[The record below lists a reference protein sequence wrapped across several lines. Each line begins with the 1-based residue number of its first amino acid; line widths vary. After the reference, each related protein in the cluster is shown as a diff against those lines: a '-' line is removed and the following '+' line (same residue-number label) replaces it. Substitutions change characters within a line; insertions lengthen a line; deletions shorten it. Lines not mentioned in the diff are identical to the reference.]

1 MEIQPQ
7 ISTKNR
13 KTGERHLYR
22 LDQERISVG
31 RDRSN
36 YIVLDSRTIS
46 RRHAEI
52 SREGTQYF
60 IADLKSNN
68 GTSLNEKNLPP
79 HDKTLLHSGDLIQ
92 IDDYDLHF
100 QIPAPGQVED
110 IYEITDT
117 DLLEIKMVK
126 KLLKAMDRDNAP
138 SLEVMEG
145 PQAGTRFALSEKN
158 QDIVVGRDPACEFKI
173 DSDVISRKH
182 ARIEKHFDTVV
193 LHDLGSKNGTFV
205 NRERIKEQRLQD
217 GDILHLGTLAL
228 SFRNPQDLAFELE
241 PPKVKKEPPA
251 EVSRGESTRDQPQR
265 GVEGEAPRALP
276 VEGATQA
283 PMVDARVSRRKG
295 QKVEVQQLASEE
307 IVSPPENPEEAPP
320 PDFIEEP
327 AAGFK
332 LAPAEILAIVI
343 GLIVLIGSIWGIL
356 KLF

>member
-7 ISTKNR
+7 ISIKNR

-145 PQAGTRFALSEKN
+145 PQTGTRFALSEKN

-241 PPKVKKEPPA
+241 PPKLKKEPPTPVKEPSFPKEIPA
-251 EVSRGESTRDQPQR
+251 EAEEAASSLPGARASRK
-265 GVEGEAPRALP
+265 
-276 VEGATQA
+276 
-283 PMVDARVSRRKG
+283 KG
-295 QKVEVQQLASEE
+295 QRVEVQQLASEE
-307 IVSPPENPEEAPP
+307 IEAPPPENPEEAPSQ
-320 PDFIEEP
+320 DFIEEP
-327 AAGFK
+327 PAGFK
-332 LAPAEILAIVI
+332 LAPAEILTIVI
-343 GLIVLIGSIWGIL
+343 GLLVLIGSVWGIL
-356 KLF
+356 KILK